1 MIDVYVSAILFL
13 SLVKLDLIVA
23 TCYVQSVTEIQ
34 IAFFLLFKEQFG
46 GIKAIGKRETDNS
59 PSGRN
64 RLCHQPRPH
73 PLVLSGA
80 GSFHGIFPRFP
91 GFHIWSA
98 THEEIL
104 GHHENWIRKMFTLQ
118 EK

>member
-34 IAFFLLFKEQFG
+34 NAFFLLFKEQFG
-46 GIKAIGKRETDNS
+46 GMKAIAKRETDNS
-59 PSGRN
+59 PKGLSS
-64 RLCHQPRPH
+64 LCHPPRPH
-73 PLVLSGA
+73 PLILSGA
-80 GSFHGIFPRFP
+80 GSFHALFPRFP
-91 GFHIWSA
+91 SFRIWSA

-104 GHHENWIRKMFTLQ
+104 GRHENWIQKMFTLQ